1 MKFILISIIF
11 IIIIFLIYNKYNIE
25 NFSTNNNDIELPIN
39 DKYLPI
45 NINAGIDKRIESNKK
60 YMIINM
66 YKSILNRQPTKQEL
80 INGRLLTDNE
90 LKMQLL
96 NNPEYNHMVNMQ
108 NNDAIEDIEGEIA
121 KEDLLQRIKQLYKE
135 EKNKDINPKM
145 LLPLRDCMIHM
156 QYNEYLMKALLDN
169 NNYNKFEK
177 EVLSNKMLTKD
188 ILLELFNEH
197 FDLLELKLV
206 ANDIIKYELLNG
218 RNNNNKPETLV
229 NINQGSLIDNN
240 DNKYFNKQVNQILNN
255 HYSSSTSTPP
265 TGISTPT
272 ATLTTSTPTP
282 TTSTS
287 TPPSGTSSE
296 NFDIYKNNYNNDNNL
311 QLYQKIYKPVKYTQ
325 EYRTQHEYKENI
337 CTSINQK
344 QLKKP
349 IFIES
354 KSLFQGTDL
363 DTAFEET
370 QVGSIMPK
378 FEYREFEYIK
388 TS

>member
-1 MKFILISIIF
+1 MKLLLISIIF
-11 IIIIFLIYNKYNIE
+11 IVIIVLILFNKHDIE
-25 NFSTNNNDIELPIN
+25 NFIVKQKDSKGDIELPID

-45 NINAGIDKRIESNKK
+45 NVNAGIDKRNESNNN
-60 YMIINM
+60 YIIIDM
-66 YKSILNRQPTKQEL
+66 YKSILNRQPSKQEL
-80 INGRLLTDNE
+80 INGRSLTKNE

-96 NNPEYNHMVNMQ
+96 NKPEYNHMISMQ

-121 KEDLLQRIKQLYKE
+121 KEELLLKIKQLYKE
-135 EKNKDINPKM
+135 EKNKDIDSKM

-169 NNYNKFEK
+169 NNYHKFEK
-177 EVLSNKMLTKD
+177 EVLSNKMLDKD
-188 ILLELFNEH
+188 TLLQLFNDH

-206 ANDIIKYELLNG
+206 ANDIIKHDLLNK
-218 RNNNNKPETLV
+218 RTYNIEPDTLV
-229 NINQGSLIDNN
+229 NSSQGSLINNN
-240 DNKYFNKQVNQILNN
+240 DDQYFNKQSHEILNN
-255 HYSSSTSTPP
+255 ADRVFNKHNLAKSLSSNPDASALAAS
-265 TGISTPT
+265 
-272 ATLTTSTPTP
+272 A
-282 TTSTS
+282 
-287 TPPSGTSSE
+287 E
-296 NFDIYKNNYNNDNNL
+296 NFDIYTNNYNNDNNKL
-311 QLYQKIYKPVKYTQ
+311 QLYQKVYKSTNYKQ
-325 EYRTQHEYKENI
+325 EYRPQHEYKENI

-363 DTAFEET
+363 DSAFEET